1 MFRKGI
7 IMVLSMLLLAGCW
20 DERLYKNSSVVTLVG
35 IEGYVGAYKGYYAY
49 PTSMTQETE
58 IIEAEGLSPREVRT
72 NANLKVEQTLDL
84 SELSTIL
91 ISDRTARESIYEL
104 LDIYFRDPQNPI
116 SIKIALTDGDVKPF
130 VDLTKDLAGS
140 AGSYYLRFIESSEDN
155 TYFPKID
162 LQVVGSML
170 LDQTIDI
177 ALPYFQLSEDKKHAV
192 AGGLAIFSGRSFTGT
207 VLTPSQS
214 LTMLLL
220 MNQKSKAAR
229 MSYLWQN
236 DGKVNPITVDVLKVR
251 RKWTVNEELRTI
263 DMSYTIDVEV
273 EEFPHD
279 HLYKDEIFQDV
290 QQMIEE
296 KMQAEFEEVLRILQN
311 KKSDTLGIGRHIR
324 AYHPNMFKEDWH
336 TEFSSLLLKPK
347 VEVKIIRTGVLR

>member
-140 AGSYYLRFIESSEDN
+140 AGSYYQRFIESSEDN

-170 LDQTIDI
+170 LDQT
-177 ALPYFQLSEDKKHAV
+177 
-192 AGGLAIFSGRSFTGT
+192 
-207 VLTPSQS
+207 
-214 LTMLLL
+214 
-220 MNQKSKAAR
+220 
-229 MSYLWQN
+229 
-236 DGKVNPITVDVLKVR
+236 
-251 RKWTVNEELRTI
+251 
-263 DMSYTIDVEV
+263 
-273 EEFPHD
+273 
-279 HLYKDEIFQDV
+279 
-290 QQMIEE
+290 
-296 KMQAEFEEVLRILQN
+296 
-311 KKSDTLGIGRHIR
+311 
-324 AYHPNMFKEDWH
+324 
-336 TEFSSLLLKPK
+336 
-347 VEVKIIRTGVLR
+347 

>member
-7 IMVLSMLLLAGCW
+7 VMVLSMLLLAGCW

-35 IEGYVGAYKGYYAY
+35 IEGYVGTYKGYYAY
-49 PTSMTQETE
+49 PTSMTQVTE

-91 ISDRTARESIYEL
+91 ISDRTARESIFEL

-140 AGSYYLRFIESSEDN
+140 AGSYYQRFIESSEDN

-177 ALPYFQLSEDKKHAV
+177 ALPYFQLNEDKKHAV

-207 VLTPSQS
+207 VLTSSQS

-220 MNQKSKAAR
+220 MNKKSKAAR

-236 DGKVNPITVDVLKVR
+236 DGKVNPITVDVLKVK

-296 KMQAEFEEVLRILQN
+296 NMQAEFEEVLRILQN
-311 KKSDTLGIGRHIR
+311 QKSDTLGIGRHIR